1 MVAHLVMDLQ
11 VSATA
16 KKGEEVWVECPHGAV
31 RVRGHAAAPEGFYM
45 RDGTDMPR
53 CTRPDCVRKSLRW
66 YNVEMREV
74 LEGQRPSEWIAPD
87 HNEKLPYATMA
98 EWRAGDHGEPNWSR
112 LDMLLSDYVYELM
125 WDECRGSDTPFGKSP
140 DRKELRRRVQE
151 ARELSRPTLH

>member
-1 MVAHLVMDLQ
+1 M
-11 VSATA
+11 
-16 KKGEEVWVECPHGAV
+16 
-31 RVRGHAAAPEGFYM
+31 
-45 RDGTDMPR
+45 
-53 CTRPDCVRKSLRW
+53 LRSRNLKW

-74 LEGQRPSEWIAPD
+74 LESQRPSEWIEPD

-151 ARELSRPTLH
+151 AREQAAQKIAAAKGKPFDLAELEKSSRQGCRNG